1 MEANKILSA
10 DVLDIIF
17 EGKNKDYGA
26 YYLRKTYNRRI
37 ARALI
42 ITASVAALALA
53 GSVLSSVMKDKKDKK
68 VKLNEMTIQDVK
80 QEEKKEPPPPPPPPP
95 PPKQEPPKVEMK
107 QFTPPV
113 IKKDEEVEKPPP
125 PQEELKDVKID
136 VKDQEGIKDNDIPA
150 PEKIDEGKNVVEEK
164 PVEDENKIFDKVE
177 IEASFPGGDSKWR
190 QYLERNA
197 NGQVASDN
205 GAPEGTYT
213 VVIQFVVD
221 KEGNISDVKA
231 LTSHGYGMEDEAMR
245 VIKKG
250 PKWTPA
256 VQNGRQVKAYRKQPI
271 TFQVQSE

>member
-17 EGKNKDYGA
+17 DGKNKDYGA
-26 YYLRKTYNRRI
+26 YELRKTYNRRI

-42 ITASVAALALA
+42 ITGSVALLALLI
-53 GSVLSSVMKDKKDKK
+53 SILSSTLKEKGDKKLKM
-68 VKLNEMTIQDVK
+68 NEMTIQDVK
-80 QEEKKEPPPPPPPPP
+80 QEEKKEIPPPPPPP

-125 PQEELKDVKID
+125 PQEELKEAKID
-136 VKDQEGIKDNDIPA
+136 VVSQEGIKDEGIAAPTDI
-150 PEKIDEGKNVVEEK
+150 DQGKQIVEVKKED
-164 PVEDENKIFDKVE
+164 DENKIFDKVE

-197 NGQVASDN
+197 NGQVATDN

-213 VVIQFVVD
+213 TVVQFVVD
-221 KEGNISDVKA
+221 KEGNISDVRA
-231 LTSHGYGMEDEAMR
+231 LTNHGYGMEEEAIR

-250 PKWTPA
+250 PKWSPA

-271 TFQVQSE
+271 TFRVEAE

>member
-17 EGKNKDYGA
+17 DGKNKDYGA
-26 YYLRKTYNRRI
+26 YDLRKTYNRRI
-37 ARALI
+37 TRALI
-42 ITASVAALALA
+42 ITGSIALLALLT
-53 GSVLSSVMKDKKDKK
+53 SILSSTLKAKEDKKL
-68 VKLNEMTIQDVK
+68 KLNEMTIQDVK
-80 QEEKKEPPPPPPPPP
+80 QEEKKEIPPPPPPP

-125 PQEELKDVKID
+125 PQEELKEAKID
-136 VKDQEGIKDNDIPA
+136 VVSQEGIKDQGIVAPVDI
-150 PEKIDEGKNVVEEK
+150 DQGKQIVEVKKED
-164 PVEDENKIFDKVE
+164 DENKIFDKVE

-197 NGQVASDN
+197 NGQVATDN

-213 VVIQFVVD
+213 TVVQFVVD
-221 KEGNISDVKA
+221 KEGNISDVRA
-231 LTSHGYGMEDEAMR
+231 LTNNGYGMEEEAIR

-250 PKWTPA
+250 PKWSPA
-256 VQNGRQVKAYRKQPI
+256 IQNGRQVKAYRKQPI
-271 TFQVQSE
+271 TFKVESE

>member
-1 MEANKILSA
+1 MEVNKILSA

-26 YYLRKTYNRRI
+26 YDLRKTYNRRI
-37 ARALI
+37 TRALI
-42 ITASVAALALA
+42 ITASVTVLALG
-53 GSVLSSVMKDKKDKK
+53 GSVLASVMNSNDSNK
-68 VKLNEMTIQDVK
+68 VKFDEMTIQEVK
-80 QEEKKEPPPPPPPPP
+80 QEDKKEPPPPPPPP

-107 QFTPPV
+107 QFTPPI

-125 PQEELKDVKID
+125 PQEELKEAKID
-136 VKDQEGIKDNDIPA
+136 VVNQEGIKDENIA
-150 PEKIDEGKNVVEEK
+150 PIQIDEGKQIVEEK
-164 PVEDENKIFDKVE
+164 KVEDENKIFDKVE

-197 NGQVASDN
+197 NGQVATDN

-213 VVIQFVVD
+213 TVVQFVVD
-221 KEGNISDVKA
+221 KEGNISDVRA
-231 LTSHGYGMEDEAMR
+231 LTNHGYGMEDEAMR
-245 VIKKG
+245 VIRKG